1 MKLIEITDKNKWNDF
16 VGAQPHAEFLQS
28 WEWGEFQEKVEGKI
42 VRFAVEDV
50 EKIIAVLALIKK
62 SLPMKMNYF
71 YSPRGPI
78 LNDELKIRNVTQ
90 GVISPW
96 PKKLYEF
103 LFVEIKKI
111 AAKAKVIFLR
121 IEPRKI
127 DIRNTKYQIRNTIDI
142 QPSKTIM
149 LDLSKSEEVLL
160 ATMHQKTR
168 YNIRLAEK
176 KGVTINNSPLERG
189 AEPGEAGC
197 VKVDGFEDFWRLMEK
212 TSGRDGFTSHQ
223 KDYYEKLL
231 QTAPEKFKLF
241 TAVYQDKIIAAG
253 IFSFFGDTTT
263 YLFGASDNEQRGVMA
278 PYLLQWEIIKKAKA
292 AGCKYY
298 DFFGVDE
305 KKWPGV
311 TRFKHG
317 FSGEEI
323 KYPGT
328 FDVIF
333 NKPSY
338 QIYKILRT
346 TRRLIKF

>member
-1 MKLIEITDKNKWNDF
+1 MSNSLKLIEITDKNKWNDF
-16 VGAQPHAEFLQS
+16 VGAQAHAEFLQS
-28 WEWGEFQEKVEGKI
+28 WEWGEFQEKVEGRMM
-42 VRFAVEDV
+42 RFMVEDN
-50 EKIIAVLALIKK
+50 EKIISALTLVKK
-62 SLPMKMNYF
+62 SLPRKLNYF
-71 YSPRGPI
+71 YAPRGPI
-78 LNDELKIRNVTQ
+78 LNEELKI
-90 GVISPW
+90 
-96 PKKLYEF
+96 KKDKLFDF
-103 LFVEIKKI
+103 LFAEIKNI
-111 AAKAKVIFLR
+111 AKKEKVIFLR
-121 IEPRKI
+121 FEPRKFENRKSEI
-127 DIRNTKYQIRNTIDI
+127 VIRKSIDI

-176 KGVTINNSPLERG
+176 KGVRIIEVGQN
-189 AEPGEAGC
+189 
-197 VKVDGFEDFWRLMEK
+197 GFEDFWRLMEK

-253 IFSFFGDTTT
+253 IFSFFGDTAT

-278 PYLLQWEIIKKAKA
+278 PYLLQWEIIKKAKV
-292 AGCKYY
+292 AGCKFY

-328 FDVIF
+328 FDMVF
-333 NKPSY
+333 NRTSY
-338 QIYKILRT
+338 QIYKIVRT
-346 TRRLIKF
+346 IRRAIKF

>member
-16 VGAQPHAEFLQS
+16 VGARAHAEFLQS
-28 WEWGEFQEKVEGKI
+28 WEWGEFQEKVEGKV
-42 VRFAVEDV
+42 VRFIVEDN
-50 EKIIAVLALIKK
+50 EKIIAAGMLIKK
-62 SLPMKMNYF
+62 SLPLKMNYF
-71 YSPRGPI
+71 YCPRGI
-78 LNDELKIRNVTQ
+78 VLNEKLKIKNE
-90 GVISPW
+90 
-96 PKKLYEF
+96 KLFDF
-103 LFVEIKKI
+103 LFAEIKNI
-111 AAKAKVIFLR
+111 AKKEKVIFLR
-121 IEPRKI
+121 FEPRKFENRKSEI
-127 DIRNTKYQIRNTIDI
+127 VIRKSIDI

-176 KGVTINNSPLERG
+176 KGVNIV
-189 AEPGEAGC
+189 EAG
-197 VKVDGFEDFWRLMEK
+197 KDGFTDFWNLMEK

-241 TAVYQDKIIAAG
+241 TAVYQEKVIAAG
-253 IFSFFGDTTT
+253 IFSFFGDTAT

-298 DFFGVDE
+298 DFFGIDE

-328 FDVIF
+328 FDMIF
-333 NKPSY
+333 NLTSY
-338 QIYKILRT
+338 NLYRILRAI
-346 TRRLIKF
+346 RRFV

>member
-1 MKLIEITDKNKWNDF
+1 
-16 VGAQPHAEFLQS
+16 
-28 WEWGEFQEKVEGKI
+28 
-42 VRFAVEDV
+42 
-50 EKIIAVLALIKK
+50 
-62 SLPMKMNYF
+62 
-71 YSPRGPI
+71 
-78 LNDELKIRNVTQ
+78 
-90 GVISPW
+90 
-96 PKKLYEF
+96 
-103 LFVEIKKI
+103 VEIKKI